1 MARSSSVVK
10 QAREARMG
18 RYKRE
23 PKPQSQADYSGF
35 QRLLRLYNANRYSS
49 LHGRSIF
56 SFIEWLFPSR
66 RKPPR

>member
-1 MARSSSVVK
+1 MARSSSAVK
-10 QAREARMG
+10 QAREARMS

-23 PKPQSQADYSGF
+23 PEHQSQASYSGF

-49 LHGRSIF
+49 RHGRSIF